1 MKMGREYGDSG
12 RQENQNGGLAQEVTR
27 AQTQPE
33 VVGMEMQATLKK

>member
-12 RQENQNGGLAQEVTR
+12 RQENQIGGLAQEVRR

-33 VVGMEMQATLKK
+33 VVGKEMQETLKK